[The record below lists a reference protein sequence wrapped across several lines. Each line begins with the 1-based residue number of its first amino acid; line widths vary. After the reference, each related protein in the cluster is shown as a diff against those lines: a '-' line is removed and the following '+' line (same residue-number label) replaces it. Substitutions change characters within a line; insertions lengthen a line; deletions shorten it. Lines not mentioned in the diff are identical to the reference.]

1 MHNLGLLG
9 MYFDAV
15 VVEVKIDFFYF
26 YSNGSGHTVSRL
38 LTCIYSVHK
47 SFTFPCEENNILFKP
62 HMGTMY
68 MPKGFGLLVLL

>member
-1 MHNLGLLG
+1 MSKLKIKMGQVDNLQ
-9 MYFDAV
+9 
-15 VVEVKIDFFYF
+15 KDFFYF